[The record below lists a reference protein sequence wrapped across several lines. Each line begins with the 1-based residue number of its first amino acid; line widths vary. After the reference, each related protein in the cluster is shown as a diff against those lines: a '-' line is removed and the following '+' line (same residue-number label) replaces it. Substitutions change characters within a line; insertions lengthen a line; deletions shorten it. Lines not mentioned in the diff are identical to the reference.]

1 MYSSD
6 EEVKPCSPHFSFYLV
21 KQSSVMEQ
29 PTFDPGL
36 TQKFTATLRRA
47 INKDGSFNVHRR
59 GTTWHDV
66 HPYLYL
72 INARWWIFFGL
83 MFLGYVVANTLFAL
97 VYYSLGPN
105 QLQGADAPTAFDHF
119 LNSFFFSAHTLTTVG
134 YGSISPKGTAA
145 NVVAAIEAM
154 VGLMG
159 FALATGLLYG
169 RVSRPSARLGYSGNV
184 LIAPY
189 QEGTSLQFRVV
200 NQRENTLMEMEASV
214 MLMTVVGPPGQLRR
228 EYTPLKLERPNV
240 YFLAL
245 TWTIVHPI
253 DAQSPL
259 FGKAPEDLRR
269 LQAEFLILIKGFD
282 DTFSQTVHSR
292 YSYRYDEI
300 VWGARFA
307 PAFTIDAGGDIVL
320 EVNQVGAL
328 ARSQTANG

>member
-1 MYSSD
+1 
-6 EEVKPCSPHFSFYLV
+6 
-21 KQSSVMEQ
+21 MEQ

-36 TQKFTATLRRA
+36 TQKFSGTLRRA
-47 INKDGSFNVHRR
+47 INKDGSFNVHRS
-59 GTTWHDV
+59 GATWRDI
-66 HPYLYL
+66 HPYLFL
-72 INARWWIFFGL
+72 INTNWWSFFSL
-83 MFLGYVVANTLFAL
+83 MFVGYVLMNTVFAL

-105 QLQGADAPTAFDHF
+105 QLQGADASTEWNHF

-169 RVSRPSARLGYSGNV
+169 RVSKPSARIGYSPNM

-189 QEGTSLQFRVV
+189 QDGASLQFRVV
-200 NQRENTLMEMEASV
+200 NQRENTLMELEAIV
-214 MLMTVVGPPGQLRR
+214 TLMTVVGPPGNLRR
-228 EYTPLKLERPNV
+228 EFSPLNLERRMV
-240 YFLAL
+240 YFLPL

-253 DAQSPL
+253 DQHSPF
-259 FGKAPEDLRR
+259 FGKTPADLER
-269 LQAEFLILIKGFD
+269 LQAEVIILIKGFD

-300 VWGARFA
+300 VWGARFT
-307 PAFTIDAGGDIVL
+307 PAFTINPEGDIVL
-320 EVNQVGAL
+320 EVDKVGAL
-328 ARSQTANG
+328 AATEVSRA

>member
-1 MYSSD
+1 
-6 EEVKPCSPHFSFYLV
+6 
-21 KQSSVMEQ
+21 MEK

-59 GTTWHDV
+59 GTTWRDV

-72 INARWWIFFGL
+72 INTRWGTFLSL
-83 MFLGYVVANTLFAL
+83 MFVAYVIANTLFAL
-97 VYYSLGPN
+97 VYYSLGPHE
-105 QLQGADAPTAFDHF
+105 LQGADAPTDFAHF

-134 YGSISPKGTAA
+134 YGNISPKGTAA

-159 FALATGLLYG
+159 FALATGLLFG
-169 RVSRPSARLGYSGNV
+169 RVSRPSARMGYSANI

-189 QEGTSLQFRVV
+189 QDITSLQFRVV
-200 NQRENTLMEMEASV
+200 NQRANTLMDLDASV
-214 MLMTVVGPPGQLRR
+214 TLMTVVGPPGQLHR
-228 EYTPLKLERPNV
+228 EFTPLELERRTV
-240 YFLAL
+240 YFLPL
-245 TWTIVHPI
+245 TWTLVHPI
-253 DAQSPL
+253 DSQSPL
-259 FGKAPEDLRR
+259 YAKTPGDLER
-269 LQAEFLILIKGFD
+269 LQAEILILIKGFD

-307 PAFTIDAGGDIVL
+307 PAFSINLEGDIVL

-328 ARSQTANG
+328 ATGEVNA